1 MKKQYFFSFILAIL
15 SFITVK
21 NIEKTGVERY
31 HFIQSPVFQKENGW
45 FDFAQP
51 EYILSLP
58 FELREISGVTDFTF
72 NQIACVQD
80 EDGII
85 YVYDLYTNSIVKRIP
100 FGEAG
105 DYEGLTLVDSNFY
118 VLRSDASLFKVSQ
131 FSDSLISVKNEQL
144 SLPSWNNEGLC
155 YDAKDK
161 RLLVAPKSKLG
172 KGPEYKGL
180 RAIYEIGLEDGRLN
194 ESPLFMID
202 VEELKDFAMERNL
215 PLPMKGGNVLTD
227 SLEIELKF
235 MPSSLSVH
243 PKTDDIYVISAVDQ
257 TMAVFD
263 KKGTIL
269 NFISLDP
276 SVFNKPEGIT
286 FLQNGD
292 MIITNEGQMG
302 TPTLVR
308 LNWRIDGRQ

>member
-1 MKKQYFFSFILAIL
+1 MKKQYFFSFVLAIL

-21 NIEKTGVERY
+21 NIEKAGIERY

-45 FDFAQP
+45 FDFSDP

-58 FELREISGVTDFTF
+58 FELREISGLTDYAF

-85 YVYDLYTNSIVKRIP
+85 YVYDLYNNSIVRRIP
-100 FGEAG
+100 FGEGG
-105 DYEGLTLVDSNFY
+105 DYEGLTLVDSTFY
-118 VLRSDASLFKVSQ
+118 VLRSDASLFKVNQ
-131 FSDSLISVKNEQL
+131 LSDSVVNVNNDQL

-155 YDAKDK
+155 FDK
-161 RLLVAPKSKLG
+161 VDNRLLVAPKSKIG

-180 RAIYEIGLEDGRLN
+180 RAIYEISLKDGRLK
-194 ESPLFMID
+194 EQPLFMID
-202 VEELKDFAMERNL
+202 INRIQEFAIAHNI
-215 PLPMKGGNVLTD
+215 PLPVAGGNVLTD
-227 SLEIELKF
+227 SLNIDLKF

-243 PKTDDIYVISAVDQ
+243 PKTDEIYVISAVDR

-263 KKGTIL
+263 KQGEIK
-269 NFISLDP
+269 NFMMLDP
-276 SVFNKPEGIT
+276 SIFNKPEGIT

-302 TPTLVR
+302 VPTLVR
-308 LNWRIDGRQ
+308 LNWRIDGRE